1 MKAGNLNLAAGDVNA
16 VRNRAGATPALPSE
30 INIDYILDERIREL
44 FGEELHTLTLCRLGL
59 LYDRTKRFGQIE
71 SRQTVMK
78 KNNLMPIPQ
87 AVIDANSQA
96 DFAQNPDY

>member
-1 MKAGNLNLAAGDVNA
+1 
-16 VRNRAGATPALPSE
+16 
-30 INIDYILDERIREL
+30 
-44 FGEELHTLTLCRLGL
+44 
-59 LYDRTKRFGQIE
+59 
-71 SRQTVMK
+71 VME